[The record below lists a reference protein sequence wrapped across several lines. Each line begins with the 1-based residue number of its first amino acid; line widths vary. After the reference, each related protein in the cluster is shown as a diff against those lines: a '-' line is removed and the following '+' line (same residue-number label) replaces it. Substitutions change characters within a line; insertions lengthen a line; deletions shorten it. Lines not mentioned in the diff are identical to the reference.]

1 MKKTIKQWSTM
12 HKPEQRS
19 LIHTPNSVSTHL
31 CWHDWVSLLVFPS
44 RNKNKKPSLN
54 KKPTVQLNS
63 QTSPDQAPS
72 LSQISV
78 HATQGAATLSR
89 NQRQVSRSQF
99 IIIHEFLYYGRWAE

>member
-1 MKKTIKQWSTM
+1 M
-12 HKPEQRS
+12 HKPQQRTVGL
-19 LIHTPNSVSTHL
+19 LILTPNSVSTL
-31 CWHDWVSLLVFPS
+31 ICVDTTESLSSVFPS

-78 HATQGAATLSR
+78 HATQGTATLSR
-89 NQRQVSRSQF
+89 NQRRVSRSQF
-99 IIIHEFLYYGRWAE
+99 IIIHEFLYYGR